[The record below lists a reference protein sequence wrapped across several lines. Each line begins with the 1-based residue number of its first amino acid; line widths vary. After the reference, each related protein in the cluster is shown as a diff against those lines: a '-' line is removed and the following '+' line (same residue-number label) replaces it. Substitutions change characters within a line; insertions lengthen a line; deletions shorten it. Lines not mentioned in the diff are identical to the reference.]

1 MPRTASTL
9 APFRHEN
16 FRNLWTANL
25 ASNLGG
31 LVQAVGAGWMMTT
44 ITDSHNMVS
53 LVQGATTLPIMIFS
67 IAAGALADNF
77 DRRRIMLVAQALMM
91 AASLALAVWTF
102 MGLLT
107 PWVLLG
113 FTFIIGCGTA
123 LNNPSWQASMGDIV
137 PREDLPSAVS
147 LNSMGFNLMRSVGPA
162 IGGIIVAAAGAF
174 AAFAFNALSYIPLF
188 IAMFRWKPAVTR
200 RTLPRE
206 RFGGAM
212 AAGIRYVAM
221 SPKLVTVLVRGF
233 AFGLGAVAIASLLPT
248 IASEYVGGS
257 AFTYG
262 TMLGCFGAG
271 AIGGALVNARL
282 REKLANEM
290 IARFACVGFALSCV
304 GLGLSRDVFLSHVV
318 LLPAGMCSISTCSPI
333 R

>member
-1 MPRTASTL
+1 MPAHVSTL
-9 APFRHEN
+9 APFKHEN

-77 DRRRIMLVAQALMM
+77 DRRRIMLVSQGFMILV
-91 AASLALAVWTF
+91 SLTLAIWTF
-102 MGLLT
+102 MGMLDPWMLLA
-107 PWVLLG
+107 
-113 FTFIIGCGTA
+113 FTFLIGCGTA

-137 PREDLPSAVS
+137 PRTDLPSAVS

-162 IGGIIVAAAGAF
+162 IGGIIVAAAGAV

-188 IAMFRWKPAVTR
+188 IALFRWKPETTK

-206 RFGGAM
+206 RFGSAM
-212 AAGIRYVAM
+212 VDGIRYVAM
-221 SPKLVTVLVRGF
+221 SPKLLTVLARGF
-233 AFGLGAVAIASLLPT
+233 VFGLGAVSIAALCPRSPANMWEEARSPMAPCSG
-248 IASEYVGGS
+248 ASAPGRSGAPSSMPGLASGS
-257 AFTYG
+257 PMKSSPASPVS
-262 TMLGCFGAG
+262 
-271 AIGGALVNARL
+271 ALRSVAPGW
-282 REKLANEM
+282 A
-290 IARFACVGFALSCV
+290 
-304 GLGLSRDVFLSHVV
+304 
-318 LLPAGMCSISTCSPI
+318 
-333 R
+333 

>member
-1 MPRTASTL
+1 PERVALPRTASTL

-53 LVQGATTLPIMIFS
+53 LVQGATTLPVMSVS

-188 IAMFRWKPAVTR
+188 IAMF
-200 RTLPRE
+200 
-206 RFGGAM
+206 
-212 AAGIRYVAM
+212 
-221 SPKLVTVLVRGF
+221 
-233 AFGLGAVAIASLLPT
+233 
-248 IASEYVGGS
+248 
-257 AFTYG
+257 
-262 TMLGCFGAG
+262 
-271 AIGGALVNARL
+271 
-282 REKLANEM
+282 
-290 IARFACVGFALSCV
+290 
-304 GLGLSRDVFLSHVV
+304 
-318 LLPAGMCSISTCSPI
+318 
-333 R
+333 